1 MTTDLLQV
9 KEDDPANPNCP
20 KKNVVQGSGTS
31 YCPSKQNMGT
41 LGVQVDTAP
50 PTGFCF
56 VATYHNFAEDK
67 TDFAWVFNDNGTA
80 ATGEEGKVIRRSYT
94 WGKDKKWPLLDC
106 ALIQLDSKSQTSV
119 APGLF
124 QGNDKPA
131 QAVRG
136 TNLAA
141 VGMIVKK
148 FGMTTGLT
156 YGRVINL
163 PLDID
168 ASYSSHLFAVERCDS
183 NGYPMSGKFADA
195 GDSGAPVVDLN
206 GYVLGLVIQ
215 SKGFNG
221 GKEALGLINRI
232 DQVQAALNVTIH

>member
-1 MTTDLLQV
+1 MDLLQF
-9 KEDDPANPNCP
+9 KEGDPPNRNYP

-31 YCPSKQNMGT
+31 YCPSKKEGGT

-50 PTGFCF
+50 PTGFSF

-67 TDFAWVFNDNGTA
+67 TDFAWVYNDNDGPV
-80 ATGEEGKVIRRSYT
+80 TGEQGKVIRRKYQL
-94 WGKDKKWPLLDC
+94 GEDKEWPLLDC

-124 QGNDKPA
+124 QGPDKPA

-136 TNLAA
+136 TNLAT

-163 PLDID
+163 PRDID
-168 ASYSSHLFAVERCDS
+168 SSYSSHLFAVEMCDS
-183 NGYPMSGKFADA
+183 NGYPMSGGFAA
-195 GDSGAPVVDLN
+195 GGDSGAPVVDLN

-215 SKGFNG
+215 SIGPKGG
-221 GKEALGLINRI
+221 TETLALINRI
-232 DQVQAALNVTIH
+232 DKVQAALDVTIH

>member
-1 MTTDLLQV
+1 MDLLQV
-9 KEDDPANPNCP
+9 KEGDTVNRNYP

-31 YCPSKQNMGT
+31 YCRSANKEGT

-67 TDFAWVFNDNGTA
+67 TDFAWVFNNNGTPM
-80 ATGEEGKVIRRSYT
+80 TGEEGKVIRRSYI
-94 WGKDKKWPLLDC
+94 WGKDKEWPLLDC
-106 ALIQLDSKSQTSV
+106 ALIQLNSKSQTSV

-124 QGNDKPA
+124 QGPDKPA

-136 TNLAA
+136 TNRAT
-141 VGMIVKK
+141 VGMIVRK

-156 YGRVINL
+156 YGCVINL

-168 ASYSSHLFAVERCDS
+168 SSYSSHLFAVAMCDAK
-183 NGYPMSGKFADA
+183 GYPMSGKFSDD
-195 GDSGAPVVDLN
+195 GDSGASVVDLN
-206 GYVLGLVIQ
+206 GYVLGIVIQ
-215 SKGFNG
+215 TLKFDE
-221 GKEALGLINRI
+221 GKQALGLINRI
-232 DQVQAALNVTIH
+232 EKVQAALDVSIH